1 MKKLLIA
8 ATAMASMLVSPAIAQ
23 TGNGAPSGSHYTLN
37 IIGMNDKNM
46 PENIASGHVIFVKL
60 WGNDSKILLSEGDFQ
75 VLDKDGTDGTASFQ
89 LPSPDDDNDGTTSY
103 SVFARAL
110 GTPGGSS
117 STTTCGTDAV
127 DDDGTG
133 TVDEAGD
140 VLCSEISM
148 VLVRDTGKS
157 RFSNVSK
164 YLLYV
169 YQDVDGDGDT
179 ERVPLFGDE
188 LEGYY
193 WDYDNSGLRIAQ
205 LRFYPCATTVPDA
218 DNSGGPQDDSAC
230 FD

>member
-1 MKKLLIA
+1 MMKHLIA
-8 ATAMASMLVSPAIAQ
+8 ATALASMVAAPAIAQ
-23 TGNGAPSGSHYTLN
+23 NGNGAPSGSHYTLN
-37 IIGMNDKNM
+37 IIGTNDKNM
-46 PENIASGHVIFVKL
+46 PEDIAAGHVIFVKL
-60 WGNDSKILLSEGDFQ
+60 WGNDSKILLSEGEFQ
-75 VLDKDGTDGTASFQ
+75 VLDKDGTDGTASFR

-110 GTPGGSS
+110 GKPGGSS
-117 STTTCGTDAV
+117 TTTTCGTDAV
-127 DDDGTG
+127 DDDGDG
-133 TVDEAGD
+133 TVDEAGEI
-140 VLCSEISM
+140 LCSEISM

-179 ERVPLFGDE
+179 ERVPLFGDA
-188 LEGYY
+188 LEGHY
-193 WDYDNSGLRIAQ
+193 WDYDNRGLRVAQ
-205 LRFYPCATTVPDA
+205 LRFYPCETTVPDA